1 MGAYLFVIVCT
12 GLWIVFGWT
21 LATRPIVLD
30 RAWARVRG
38 LPLVAKPVVW
48 VAFLPWLSG
57 LAVWESRWGTPRA
70 RRIAVALVALAFI
83 VFWSSVTF
91 GGGGSS

>member
-1 MGAYLFVIVCT
+1 MGEYLFVIACT
-12 GLWIVFGWT
+12 SLWIVFGWT

-57 LAVWESRWGTPRA
+57 LAVWESRWGTPNT
-70 RRIAVALVALAFI
+70 RRIAVGLVALAFI
-83 VFWSSVTF
+83 VFWLSMTF
-91 GGGGSS
+91 A

>member
-12 GLWIVFGWT
+12 AIWIVFGWA
-21 LATRPIVLD
+21 LAARPIVLD
-30 RAWARVRG
+30 HTWGRVRR
-38 LPLVAKPVVW
+38 LPLLAKPVVW
-48 VAFLPWLSG
+48 VAFLPWLTG
-57 LAVWESRWGTPRA
+57 LAVWESNWGTPRA